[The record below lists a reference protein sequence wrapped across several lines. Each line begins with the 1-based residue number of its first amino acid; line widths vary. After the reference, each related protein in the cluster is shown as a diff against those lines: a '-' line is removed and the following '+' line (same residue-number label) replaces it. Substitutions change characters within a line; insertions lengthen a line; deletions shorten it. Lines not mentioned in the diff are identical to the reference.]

1 MTEEAD
7 RQLFKEAYNRTLGL
21 ISRREHSAAELRR
34 KLASRDYP
42 ESIREQVLAQLQD
55 RELQDD
61 ERFAEVYIESKKR
74 RGFGPMKISAELG
87 KHGIDRQVLRALL
100 GGDDQWLDECRSV
113 MTRKFGTTEAMDQ
126 RENLRRSRF
135 LQQRGF
141 NPAMVA
147 KILRD
152 SD

>member
-1 MTEEAD
+1 
-7 RQLFKEAYNRTLGL
+7 
-21 ISRREHSAAELRR
+21 
-34 KLASRDYP
+34 
-42 ESIREQVLAQLQD
+42 
-55 RELQDD
+55 
-61 ERFAEVYIESKKR
+61 
-74 RGFGPMKISAELG
+74 
-87 KHGIDRQVLRALL
+87 
-100 GGDDQWLDECRSV
+100 
-113 MTRKFGTTEAMDQ
+113 MDQ